1 MDRLTEDAAK
11 LGIRL
16 GKTQIEQFEI
26 YYQEILDWNSRINLT
41 AITDLDDVLT
51 KHFLDSL
58 TVSLAAEVLPK
69 VEGSAGLGNVAVI
82 DVGTGAGFPGIPLKI
97 AFSSIRLTL
106 LESVGKKALFL
117 EHIMRVLKLENVT
130 VIAARS
136 EDAAHLEGQR
146 ESYDLVVSRAVAS
159 LPSLLELT
167 LPFCRIG
174 GIMVAQKSAQAKT
187 EIEGASPAAAALGG
201 ELEKIVDIG
210 IPELADRCLMVY
222 KKVASTPSQYPRR
235 AGIPAKRPLA

>member
-1 MDRLTEDAAK
+1 MDRLTEGAAR

-41 AITDLDDVLT
+41 AITDLEDVLT

-58 TVSLAAEVLPK
+58 TVSLAAEVLPEI
-69 VEGSAGLGNVAVI
+69 EGTGDLCNFAVI

-97 AFSSIRLTL
+97 AFSSMRLTL

-117 EHIMRVLKLENVT
+117 EHITRVLKLENVT

-146 ESYDLVVSRAVAS
+146 ESYDLAVSRAVAS

-174 GIMVAQKSAQAKT
+174 GILVAQKSAEAKA
-187 EIEGASPAAAALGG
+187 EIEDAKPAAAALGG
-201 ELEKIVDIG
+201 ELSKIVDIG
-210 IPELADRCLMVY
+210 IPELADRCLIVY
-222 KKVASTPSQYPRR
+222 KKVAGTPSRYPRR
-235 AGIPAKRPLA
+235 SGVPTKRPLA